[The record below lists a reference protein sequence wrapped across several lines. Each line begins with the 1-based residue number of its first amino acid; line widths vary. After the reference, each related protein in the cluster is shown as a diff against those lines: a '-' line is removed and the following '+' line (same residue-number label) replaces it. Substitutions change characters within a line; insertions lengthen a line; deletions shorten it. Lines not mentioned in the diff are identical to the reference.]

1 MKTSHAPGTDPKDH
15 AILNVLLENSR
26 LSFREIAKR
35 VKVSVATVLHRVRA
49 LEKAKIINGYTTKL
63 NYELL
68 GFDVQAIIELRVSSG
83 KLFEVEYKIARHPG
97 VMALYDVTGDFDA
110 LLVCKFQ
117 SRKSLDAFVK
127 KIQQYDFVERTNT
140 KLILNVIKE
149 EPIAL

>member
-1 MKTSHAPGTDPKDH
+1 MEPSSVPGTDSRDH
-15 AILNVLLENSR
+15 AILNVLLQNSR

-35 VKVSVATVLHRVRA
+35 VKVSVATVLHRVRV
-49 LEKAKIINGYTTKL
+49 LEKVKVISGYSVRL

-68 GFDVQAIIELRVSSG
+68 GFDVQAVVELRVSSG
-83 KLFEVEYKIARHPG
+83 KLFEVEHKIARHPG

-110 LLVCKFQ
+110 ILICKFR
-117 SRKSLDAFVK
+117 SRKTLDAFVK

-149 EPIAL
+149 EPIVI